1 MAQLVQNSPKPPS
14 EQGRCKDRRTDVNCL
29 FPYNSLIVNSV
40 SKPRASQSFDRLV
53 QVSRVVE
60 YPNDGLFG
68 QEVFREESTDGGN
81 QGIERDFHFGVLF
94 LRFFLEPVQ

>member
-1 MAQLVQNSPKPPS
+1 V
-14 EQGRCKDRRTDVNCL
+14 
-29 FPYNSLIVNSV
+29 F
-40 SKPRASQSFDRLV
+40 KPRAGQSFDRLV

-68 QEVFREESTDGGN
+68 QEAFPEESTDGGN
-81 QGIERDFHFGVLF
+81 QGIDRGFHFGVLF